1 MTAKRKIANAKHG
14 SRTSRNT
21 ENALMPLNHNQQKQF
36 NMVCARIARGE
47 SLRSACKDKDLP
59 DRDTINRWL
68 NADNDGALC
77 GQYARAREEQADFY
91 ADEIVT
97 IADTEPDA
105 AIARVRIDARKWV
118 ASKLRP
124 KRYGDKLALGGA
136 DDLPAIRQEVQE
148 RADAFTDALAGMVAK
163 TGAGK
168 GETRH

>member
-1 MTAKRKIANAKHG
+1 MA
-14 SRTSRNT
+14 
-21 ENALMPLNHNQQKQF
+21 LNHNQQKQF
-36 NMVCARIARGE
+36 NMVCERIAGGE
-47 SLRSACKDKDLP
+47 SLRSACKDNDLP

-136 DDLPAIRQEVQE
+136 DDLPVIKHEVQE
-148 RADAFTDALAGMVAK
+148 NADAFTREIAGMAARAN
-163 TGAGK
+163 AGK
-168 GETRH
+168 DVKH

>member
-1 MTAKRKIANAKHG
+1 M
-14 SRTSRNT
+14 
-21 ENALMPLNHNQQKQF
+21 ALNEKQQKQF
-36 NMVCARIARGE
+36 DMVCARIAGGE
-47 SLRSACKDKDLP
+47 SLRSACEDKDLP

-68 NADNDGALC
+68 NADIDGALC

-136 DDLPAIRQEVQE
+136 DDMPAIKHELQE
-148 RADAFTDALAGMVAK
+148 RADAFTRDIAAMAARAN
-163 TGAGK
+163 AGK
-168 GETRH
+168 DVKH

>member
-1 MTAKRKIANAKHG
+1 
-14 SRTSRNT
+14 
-21 ENALMPLNHNQQKQF
+21 MPLNEKQQKQF
-36 NMVCARIARGE
+36 NMVCERIAGGE
-47 SLRSACKDKDLP
+47 SLRSACKDKGLP

-91 ADEIVT
+91 ADEIIT

-105 AIARVRIDARKWV
+105 AIARVRIDARKWY
-118 ASKLRP
+118 AGKLRP
-124 KRYGDKLALGGA
+124 KVYGDKLALGGA

>member
-1 MTAKRKIANAKHG
+1 
-14 SRTSRNT
+14 
-21 ENALMPLNHNQQKQF
+21 MPLNKNQKKQF
-36 NMVCARIARGE
+36 NMVCERIAGGE
-47 SLRSACKDKDLP
+47 SLRTICKDKDMPTARGVLK
-59 DRDTINRWL
+59 WL
-68 NADNDGALC
+68 NADGNDAAVQ
-77 GQYARAREEQADFY
+77 QYARAREEQADFY

-136 DDLPAIRQEVQE
+136 EDLPAIRQEVQE
-148 RADAFTDALAGMVAK
+148 RADSFTSALAGMVSRGKAD
-163 TGAGK
+163 K

>member
-1 MTAKRKIANAKHG
+1 
-14 SRTSRNT
+14 
-21 ENALMPLNHNQQKQF
+21 MPLNHNQQKQF
-36 NMVCARIARGE
+36 NMVCARIAGGE

-136 DDLPAIRQEVQE
+136 DDLPVQV
-148 RADAFTDALAGMVAK
+148 M
-163 TGAGK
+163 
-168 GETRH
+168 

>member
-1 MTAKRKIANAKHG
+1 
-14 SRTSRNT
+14 
-21 ENALMPLNHNQQKQF
+21 
-36 NMVCARIARGE
+36 MVCARIARGE

-68 NADNDGALC
+68 NTDNDGALC

-118 ASKLRP
+118 ANKLRP

-136 DDLPAIRQEVQE
+136 EDLPAIRQEVQE
-148 RADAFTDALAGMVAK
+148 RADDFTAGI
-163 TGAGK
+163 AGLVDRAEK